1 MNKFTFATVAATAL
15 SAVIAGLAA
24 PAAANPSGTGS
35 AQDIINSLEAS
46 GYKVILNKLGDAPLD
61 QATVVAVRPG
71 REVTHR
77 VTESGG
83 DSIEQV
89 LYTTVYVDVNRHRSS
104 EGIPAAGVPLTRG
117 TPSPSLERLDH
128 SGQVRQ
134 PDETRRA
141 CR

>member
-15 SAVIAGLAA
+15 SAVIGLAA
-24 PAAANPSGTGS
+24 PAAAAPSGTGS

-46 GYKVILNKLGDAPLD
+46 GYRVVLNKLGDAPLD
-61 QATVVAVRPG
+61 QTTVVAVRPG

-89 LYTTVYVDVNRHRSS
+89 LYTTVYVDVK
-104 EGIPAAGVPLTRG
+104 
-117 TPSPSLERLDH
+117 
-128 SGQVRQ
+128 
-134 PDETRRA
+134 
-141 CR
+141 

>member
-1 MNKFTFATVAATAL
+1 MNKFTYATVAATAL
-15 SAVIAGLAA
+15 SAVIGLAA
-24 PAAANPSGTGS
+24 PAAAAPSGTGS

-46 GYKVILNKLGDAPLD
+46 GYKVILNKLCAAPLD

-89 LYTTVYVDVNRHRSS
+89 LYTTVYVDVK
-104 EGIPAAGVPLTRG
+104 
-117 TPSPSLERLDH
+117 
-128 SGQVRQ
+128 
-134 PDETRRA
+134 
-141 CR
+141 

>member
-24 PAAANPSGTGS
+24 PAAAAPSGTGS

-61 QATVVAVRPG
+61 QATAVAVRPG

-89 LYTTVYVDVNRHRSS
+89 LYTTVYVDVK
-104 EGIPAAGVPLTRG
+104 
-117 TPSPSLERLDH
+117 
-128 SGQVRQ
+128 
-134 PDETRRA
+134 
-141 CR
+141 

>member
-15 SAVIAGLAA
+15 SAVIGLAA
-24 PAAANPSGTGS
+24 PAAAAPSGTGS

-89 LYTTVYVDVNRHRSS
+89 LYTTVYVDVK
-104 EGIPAAGVPLTRG
+104 
-117 TPSPSLERLDH
+117 
-128 SGQVRQ
+128 
-134 PDETRRA
+134 
-141 CR
+141 

>member
-1 MNKFTFATVAATAL
+1 MNKFTSATVAATAL

-24 PAAANPSGTGS
+24 PAAAAPSGPGS

-46 GYKVILNKLGDAPLD
+46 GYKVVLNKLGDAPLD

-89 LYTTVYVDVNRHRSS
+89 LYTTVYVDVK
-104 EGIPAAGVPLTRG
+104 
-117 TPSPSLERLDH
+117 
-128 SGQVRQ
+128 
-134 PDETRRA
+134 
-141 CR
+141 

>member
-15 SAVIAGLAA
+15 SAVIGLAA
-24 PAAANPSGTGS
+24 PAAAAPSGTGS

-46 GYKVILNKLGDAPLD
+46 GYKVVLNKLGDAPLD
-61 QATVVAVRPG
+61 QTTVVAVRPG

-89 LYTTVYVDVNRHRSS
+89 LYTTVYVDVK
-104 EGIPAAGVPLTRG
+104 
-117 TPSPSLERLDH
+117 
-128 SGQVRQ
+128 
-134 PDETRRA
+134 
-141 CR
+141 